1 MKKKPN
7 KLQIKKLFKEF
18 GYLKA
23 DEEYKSEFVRDI
35 SPEFQ
40 DAIRAFLKDKPDLNA
55 LFGFYKESSGGNE
68 GSKEVQESNKIKRIS
83 DYTYE
88 ESAECG
94 LIPYVPEIQSTT
106 NTNSSMNADMNE
118 DINDA
123 VNDVVS
129 DAVNDAV
136 NKEVD
141 DKDQKIKKLYRQ
153 IATRTHPDKVK
164 LKFLND
170 VYLKAK
176 TAYQG
181 KDLFSIYLI
190 CNDLDIEYKLD
201 DNEVGDF
208 DKNIKA
214 LRHSNG
220 ITELTYLWLW
230 YFEEDVN
237 KKMKI
242 LQHFIITNP
251 QAVRPIFN

>member
-40 DAIRAFLKDKPDLNA
+40 DAIRAFLKDKPELNA
-55 LFGFYKESSGGNE
+55 LFGFYKESSENNE
-68 GSKEVQESNKIKRIS
+68 GSKEIQESNKIKRIS

-94 LIPYVPEIQSTT
+94 LIPYTPEIQSETRE
-106 NTNSSMNADMNE
+106 SSNINDTV
-118 DINDA
+118 NDA
-123 VNDVVS
+123 VND
-129 DAVNDAV
+129 AVNDSV

-170 VYLKAK
+170 IYLKAK
-176 TAYQG
+176 TAYQA

-201 DNEVGDF
+201 DNEVSDF

-214 LRHSNG
+214 LRHSNS
-220 ITELTYLWLW
+220 ITELTYLWIW
-230 YFEEDVN
+230 YFEEDLN

-242 LQHFIITNP
+242 LQQFIITNP